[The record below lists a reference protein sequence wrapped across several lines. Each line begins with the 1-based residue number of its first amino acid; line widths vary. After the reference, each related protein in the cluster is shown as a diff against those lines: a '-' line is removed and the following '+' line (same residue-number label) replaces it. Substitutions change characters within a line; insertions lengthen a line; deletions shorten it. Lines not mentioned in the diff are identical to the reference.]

1 MVVLSAGVTD
11 ATAGD
16 LPVGPPV
23 CRAVPG
29 ASCGLAAAAPW
40 GSFLCV
46 EETSESSHTGACAIC
61 HEGGCSQSSGAAES
75 LLSGALQ
82 LSFLL
87 VETVSQSP
95 QTPAGLGAAPA
106 MAAHPLLGY
115 PRLQQGPRLHVL
127 TRIQESCD
135 THPQLS
141 LGSLRLVSPSTP
153 LFSHPY
159 I

>member
-1 MVVLSAGVTD
+1 M
-11 ATAGD
+11 
-16 LPVGPPV
+16 GPPV

-159 I
+159 V

>member
-1 MVVLSAGVTD
+1 MVVLSAGVTPQQE
-11 ATAGD
+11 T
-16 LPVGPPV
+16 
-23 CRAVPG
+23 C
-29 ASCGLAAAAPW
+29 PW
-40 GSFLCV
+40 GHRCAGLCQAHRV
-46 EETSESSHTGACAIC
+46 VWLLPHHGQFFVCQGNHSESSHTSACAIC
-61 HEGGCSQSSGAAES
+61 HEGRSFQSSGADES
-75 LLSGALQ
+75 LLPGALQ

-115 PRLQQGPRLHVL
+115 PCLQRGPRLHVL
-127 TRIQESCD
+127 TRIHESCD
-135 THPQLS
+135 IHPQLS
-141 LGSLRLVSPSTP
+141 LVSPCLVSPSTP